1 MDYKKQIFLIFL
13 FLAVAIKNYGQSV
26 NMYFPKFAGK
36 TYDFILFQGHDTK
49 VQKGIIPPDGKFVL
63 EVPKEF
69 SPYKGMSRWLITGTQ
84 EGGGLD
90 MIIPGHDFS
99 IECVSAVPD
108 NKNII
113 YKNNN
118 ENGLLDSLYEH
129 QKSIIDK
136 FMAMKMVTNSY
147 TKEDKNFGLYQGE
160 LNVQKD
166 KYAQFQRELQKK
178 QDYASSYIP
187 LVNITNGM
195 GSALKDTEDENKKEL
210 IRTVTE
216 DIRWDAL
223 YTSGNW
229 DGVISMFT
237 ELENK
242 TDGGISFAKDFKNI
256 GARISDK
263 MLYTFF
269 AERVTYY
276 LTKAGRDDVMAQLAP
291 AIRSS
296 GKIGSYD
303 GVLSVYQKAVI
314 GSKAPDLM
322 ITPTKNSPASSGK
335 VDSSDGKY
343 QKTLLV
349 FYQSGC
355 GHCDTVMNDIT
366 TKQDDLIKNNIR
378 LIAISADTDKKVFE
392 KTFAKLNW
400 KGIVSCD
407 LQGMKGSNFVNYG
420 VQATPTLFTM
430 DEKGN
435 ILTRGSATSPILNDL
450 LSPSKELWRKIRKP
464 PRPWVSEK

>member
-1 MDYKKQIFLIFL
+1 MIYTKQIFLIFL
-13 FLAVAIKNYGQSV
+13 FLSVVIRSHSQSV
-26 NMYFPKFAGK
+26 SMYFPKFAGK

-49 VQKGIIPPDGKFVL
+49 VQKGTIPSDGKFVL
-63 EVPKEF
+63 EIPKEI

-99 IECVSAVPD
+99 IECISAVPD

-118 ENGLLDSLYEH
+118 ENDLLDSLYRD

-136 FMAMKMVTNSY
+136 YMAMKMVTNSY
-147 TKEDKNFGLYQGE
+147 TKEDKNFALYQGE
-160 LNVQKD
+160 LNKQKD
-166 KYAQFQRELQKK
+166 QYAQFQKQLQKK
-178 QDYASSYIP
+178 QDYPSSYIP

-210 IRTVTE
+210 IRTITE

-229 DGVISMFT
+229 DGVIGMFT
-237 ELENK
+237 ELEDK
-242 TDGGISFAKDFKNI
+242 ADGGISFAKDFKNI

-263 MLYTFF
+263 MLYTSF

-276 LTKAGRDDVMAQLAP
+276 LTKAGRDDVMTQLAP
-291 AIRSS
+291 IIRSS
-296 GKIGSYD
+296 GKITSYD
-303 GVLSVYQKAVI
+303 GVLSVYQKAII
-314 GSKAPDLM
+314 GSKAPDLI
-322 ITPTKNSPASSGK
+322 ITPNKNSPASSGK
-335 VDSSDGKY
+335 VDLSDGN

-355 GHCDTVMNDIT
+355 GHCDMIMKDIIA
-366 TKQDDLIKNNIR
+366 KQDELIKNNIR
-378 LIAISADTDKKVFE
+378 LIAVSADTDKKIFE
-392 KTFAKLNW
+392 ETSTKLQW
-400 KGIVSCD
+400 KGIISCD
-407 LQGMKGSNFVNYG
+407 LQGMKVSNFMNYG
-420 VQATPTLFTM
+420 VQATPTLFTI

-450 LSPSKELWRKIRKP
+450 LGPSKELWRKIRKP
-464 PRPWVSEK
+464 PRPYVPEK